1 MSSNSPLKENKN
13 DIKIKSQTQTII
25 LTKPN
30 MNNKSKEK
38 NKIINKENIPLPL
51 DISFKISK
59 LAYYNVKK
67 KSRINFGQGKI
78 YFKTAMDKDNCINV
92 TFYDTSSNL
101 RFQGFINTKKSSF
114 VVDINNKNCVKIN
127 QIIGLIF
134 YLDEKGQ
141 SKYDIT
147 VTNIF
152 IFFQDKKDL
161 NEFFDSL
168 S

>member
-13 DIKIKSQTQTII
+13 DINIKTQTII

-67 KSRINFGQGKI
+67 KSRI
-78 YFKTAMDKDNCINV
+78 YFKTATDKDNCINV

-152 IFFQDKKDL
+152 IYFQDKKDL